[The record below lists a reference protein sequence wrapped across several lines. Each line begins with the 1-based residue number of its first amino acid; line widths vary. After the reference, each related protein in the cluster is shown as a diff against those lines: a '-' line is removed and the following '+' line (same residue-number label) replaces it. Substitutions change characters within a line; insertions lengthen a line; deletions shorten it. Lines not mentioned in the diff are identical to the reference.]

1 MVLELVYS
9 DEERE
14 LAESTSTQIWD
25 ILYKETVAEVMQF
38 DGSEVRG
45 DDDQGEGGGN
55 DGDDES
61 RADSEETEY
70 DDEPVIQTP
79 PPGRNSEAVE
89 RGTQVEVG

>member
-55 DGDDES
+55 GGDDES
-61 RADSEETEY
+61 RADSEETEE
-70 DDEPVIQTP
+70 DDPDIQSP
-79 PPGRNSEAVE
+79 PPGRNSESIE

>member
-45 DDDQGEGGGN
+45 DDDQGKGGGN
-55 DGDDES
+55 GGDDES
-61 RADSEETEY
+61 RADSEETEE
-70 DDEPVIQTP
+70 DDPDIQSP
-79 PPGRNSEAVE
+79 PPGRNSESVE

>member
-45 DDDQGEGGGN
+45 DHDEGEGGG
-55 DGDDES
+55 DGGDDES
-61 RADSEETEY
+61 RADSEETEA
-70 DDEPVIQTP
+70 DDQEIQSP

>member
-45 DDDQGEGGGN
+45 DDDQGEGRGN
-55 DGDDES
+55 DEDDES
-61 RADSEETEY
+61 RADSMEREE
-70 DDEPVIQTP
+70 DDPVIETP
-79 PPGRNSEAVE
+79 PPGRNSEVVE